1 MPRRRCVS
9 GGDVHGQGWLP
20 IRAPQWDVL
29 PNSVS
34 RLAVLGIS
42 SFPYHKKQMKI
53 VVFSDIH
60 GDMRALDRLLD
71 IEADYYFAAGDLV
84 SWGRGLDSIGERLA
98 RHGTRVH
105 VLPGNHE
112 TEASIAGMCERH
124 GLTAFHGK
132 AFEAD
137 GYHIAG
143 LGCST
148 PTPFNTPGE
157 YSEQEM
163 ARRLEPFAGLEP
175 LILIC
180 HCPPINSKL
189 DRMYGNTHAGS
200 QAIRS
205 FIETRQPAHFL
216 CGHIHEAH
224 GVTETIGCTMAR
236 NTGKQGYLLDFDK
249 IKP

>member
-1 MPRRRCVS
+1 
-9 GGDVHGQGWLP
+9 
-20 IRAPQWDVL
+20 
-29 PNSVS
+29 
-34 RLAVLGIS
+34 
-42 SFPYHKKQMKI
+42 MKI

-60 GDMRALDRLLD
+60 GDTRALDRLLD

-84 SWGRGLDSIGERLA
+84 SWGRGLDVVGERLA
-98 RHGTRVH
+98 RRGQRVH

-112 TEASIAGMCERH
+112 TEESIAGMCDRH
-124 GLTAFHGK
+124 GLTPFHGK
-132 AFEAD
+132 VLEAD

-157 YSEQEM
+157 YSEAEM
-163 ARRLEPFAGLEP
+163 ARRLQPFAGLES
-175 LILIC
+175 LVLIC

-200 QAIRS
+200 HSVRT
-205 FIETRQPAHFL
+205 FIETHQPEYFF

-224 GVTETIGCTMAR
+224 GVGETIGRTRAR
-236 NTGKQGYLLDFDK
+236 NTGKQGLLLDFDK
-249 IKP
+249 LGA